1 MGIVIDI
8 CIAIFLAL
16 SIFLGYKRG
25 LVGLAFK
32 IVSFLIAI
40 IISLV
45 LFYPISNFIINNTQ
59 IDDKIEQTIVS
70 KFIKEENN
78 EEENNKDNNNIIKAK
93 IEEAAEEVTE
103 NTVMVA
109 SKNISRTII
118 NLGVIIILYIITRLV
133 LLIFRSISDKLA
145 DLPIIK
151 QFNEAGGIIYGI
163 VIGFLLVYIIFA
175 IISLLSTLFN
185 SQDLINYI
193 NQSFIGKIIYN
204 NNLILKLFF

>member
-8 CIAIFLAL
+8 CVVAFLAL
-16 SIFLGYKRG
+16 AIFLGYKRG

-40 IISLV
+40 IISLA

-78 EEENNKDNNNIIKAK
+78 KEEKNKENNNIIKEQ

-103 NTVMVA
+103 NTVMIA

-118 NLGVIIILYIITRLV
+118 NLGVIIILYIITRLI

-145 DLPIIK
+145 ELPIIK

-163 VIGFLLVYIIFA
+163 VIGFLVIYIIFA
-175 IISLLSTLFN
+175 IISLTSPLFN
-185 SQDLINYI
+185 SQDLISNI